1 MGAVTTRN
9 PGRPAE
15 EEPRE
20 RIRRRQTT
28 VAVIATIGGFLF
40 GYDTGVI
47 SGALL
52 YISNDFQLTPFEESL
67 VTSSLLLGAAVGGTW
82 GGRLSDSVGRR
93 RVIHFASVLF
103 ALGTIGCSLAPGMTT
118 MIISRVVL
126 GLAVGGVSAVVPLY
140 LGEIAPVQRRGRLV
154 NQNQLMIVIGQ
165 LSAGVINA
173 ILASTVDGDHVWR
186 WMLAIALV
194 PAVVLFFGS
203 LYIPDSPRFLVAIGK
218 RDQAGEVLGRL
229 RTREDAQAE
238 LTEIEDDVDAHRNLP
253 KLSVREMLQIRWVKV
268 VIIMGAAVSLC
279 QQFSGVNAIVYYAP
293 TVLAGTGLSENA
305 SVTANI
311 AVGAMGVIAV
321 GIGFLLIGRFDR
333 RAMLMT
339 GQIGAAVTHVI
350 LGLLFLLP
358 PGTANSMFI
367 LAMMVVFVFFQQ
379 CFISSVTWLILS
391 ELFPMQIRGFGMG
404 ISVFFN
410 WTSNFLVSLVFP
422 NVIAAFGSTAG
433 FFMFAV
439 LSVVGFTFTKFIL
452 PETRNKTLEE
462 LEQQF
467 QADYGR

>member
-1 MGAVTTRN
+1 MTST
-9 PGRPAE
+9 P
-15 EEPRE
+15 
-20 RIRRRQTT
+20 T
-28 VAVIATIGGFLF
+28 ATCR
-40 GYDTGVI
+40 
-47 SGALL
+47 
-52 YISNDFQLTPFEESL
+52 
-67 VTSSLLLGAAVGGTW
+67 SSP
-82 GGRLSDSVGRR
+82 S
-93 RVIHFASVLF
+93 
-103 ALGTIGCSLAPGMTT
+103 
-118 MIISRVVL
+118 
-126 GLAVGGVSAVVPLY
+126 
-140 LGEIAPVQRRGRLV
+140 
-154 NQNQLMIVIGQ
+154 
-165 LSAGVINA
+165 
-173 ILASTVDGDHVWR
+173 
-186 WMLAIALV
+186 
-194 PAVVLFFGS
+194 
-203 LYIPDSPRFLVAIGK
+203 
-218 RDQAGEVLGRL
+218 
-229 RTREDAQAE
+229 
-238 LTEIEDDVDAHRNLP
+238 
-253 KLSVREMLQIRWVKV
+253 EMLQIRWVKV